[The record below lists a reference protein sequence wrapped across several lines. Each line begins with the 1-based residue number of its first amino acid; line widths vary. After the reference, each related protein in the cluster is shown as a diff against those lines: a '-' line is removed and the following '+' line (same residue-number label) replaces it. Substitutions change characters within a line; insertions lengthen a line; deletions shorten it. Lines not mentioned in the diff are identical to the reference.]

1 MTSRSTW
8 GTKII
13 NKDVIRMKIV
23 NGMWKM
29 GNAMDIVRKY
39 MGITLPCSSHAPL
52 HVFPKVYT
60 KS

>member
-13 NKDVIRMKIV
+13 NKDIIRMKIV

-39 MGITLPCSSHAPL
+39 MG
-52 HVFPKVYT
+52 
-60 KS
+60 

>member
-13 NKDVIRMKIV
+13 NKDIIRMKIV

-29 GNAMDIVRKY
+29 GNTMDIVRKY
-39 MGITLPCSSHAPL
+39 MG
-52 HVFPKVYT
+52 
-60 KS
+60 

>member
-1 MTSRSTW
+1 MTSKLTW

-13 NKDVIRMKIV
+13 NRDIIRMKIV

-39 MGITLPCSSHAPL
+39 WG
-52 HVFPKVYT
+52 
-60 KS
+60 

>member
-13 NKDVIRMKIV
+13 NRDIIRMKIV

-29 GNAMDIVRKY
+29 GNAMDIVRRY
-39 MGITLPCSSHAPL
+39 MG
-52 HVFPKVYT
+52 
-60 KS
+60 

>member
-1 MTSRSTW
+1 MTSRLTW

-13 NKDVIRMKIV
+13 NRDIIRMKIV

-39 MGITLPCSSHAPL
+39 MG
-52 HVFPKVYT
+52 
-60 KS
+60 

>member
-13 NKDVIRMKIV
+13 NKDVIRIKIV

-29 GNAMDIVRKY
+29 GNAMEPFHAAATHLYMSFQKY
-39 MGITLPCSSHAPL
+39 IQTREHN
-52 HVFPKVYT
+52 VNNW
-60 KS
+60 

>member
-13 NKDVIRMKIV
+13 NRDIIRMKIV

-29 GNAMDIVRKY
+29 GNVMDIVRKY
-39 MGITLPCSSHAPL
+39 MG
-52 HVFPKVYT
+52 
-60 KS
+60 

>member
-13 NKDVIRMKIV
+13 NRNIIRMKIV

-39 MGITLPCSSHAPL
+39 MG
-52 HVFPKVYT
+52 
-60 KS
+60 

>member
-13 NKDVIRMKIV
+13 NRDVIRMKIV

-39 MGITLPCSSHAPL
+39 MG
-52 HVFPKVYT
+52 
-60 KS
+60 